1 MTEPWAASH
10 RRHCRLYMLG
20 GAPLLMAAAGCTALF
35 APRSIDVPQARIEQW
50 AAARLPY
57 SMRLADV
64 INLTVAV
71 PRMRPL
77 PETNRIAAD
86 VEVTLDEPLLRLA
99 WYGSV
104 TLAAGLRFEVADN
117 SVRLTN
123 VQVERLQIV
132 GLPPALK
139 ARVEQAGATLADK
152 LLNDRP
158 VYTLRPQD
166 VQAMHAYG
174 QHPGE
179 LRVTASGLLI
189 TLVQNLPPTL
199 P

>member
-1 MTEPWAASH
+1 MTEPGAASH
-10 RRHCRLYMLG
+10 RRHCRLRLLG

-71 PRMRPL
+71 PRLRLL

-104 TLAAGLRFEVADN
+104 TLRCRNWVPERSAAWVSQCHGGSATALAQPARAPDPQTVFVKLR
-117 SVRLTN
+117 
-123 VQVERLQIV
+123 
-132 GLPPALK
+132 
-139 ARVEQAGATLADK
+139 K
-152 LLNDRP
+152 LR
-158 VYTLRPQD
+158 
-166 VQAMHAYG
+166 
-174 QHPGE
+174 E
-179 LRVTASGLLI
+179 LREL
-189 TLVQNLPPTL
+189 QKRREPRKRQ
-199 P
+199 